1 MTARTRRLCSLGIDK
16 GWEDRGAANKTRRF
30 RHRASRRKNKT
41 SPTPRPLDPTPP
53 LLFHLQDSD
62 DGGAT
67 ARIVTISVLGVVG
80 ALMLANVV
88 LYYLAQSQKGASG
101 GKKKKVGAKKAKRQA
116 MMGGMRVLGD

>member
-1 MTARTRRLCSLGIDK
+1 MVCSHTHAIAIRGLQKAGRMTEAAANTRRRDS
-16 GWEDRGAANKTRRF
+16 
-30 RHRASRRKNKT
+30 ASRRKTNKRILPGPSIQH
-41 SPTPRPLDPTPP
+41 SPLPFP
-53 LLFHLQDSD
+53 QDSD